1 MSEHV
6 EELFLTKRLFHDF
19 YSRPKIKRTGKME
32 DNAKPMHK
40 KKKKKKKTYARFSQQ
55 KWPVLTGF
63 DFGWMHNFFLS
74 QIKPKG
80 YLKQQ

>member
-1 MSEHV
+1 MPEHV

-40 KKKKKKKTYARFSQQ
+40 KKEKKKENLCSVFPTKVACLDRLRLR
-55 KWPVLTGF
+55 V
-63 DFGWMHNFFLS
+63 DA
-74 QIKPKG
+74 
-80 YLKQQ
+80 